1 MDYIKE
7 MNAFYD
13 TDMANQLTPN
23 AISLYFALLNIAN
36 KLYWKAD
43 FTVSNLTLQSRSG
56 IADRKTLDRT
66 RNQLIQKKLIIYK
79 PSGKVNQAGS
89 YTILGCVGQLGGK
102 NATQSA
108 TQDGTQDGTQ
118 GVTQNDPINKQNKS
132 NQNETKKEPPMS
144 PLGEK
149 AKSPKEEEEYS
160 PEFETFWENYPR
172 KNQKKRAYG
181 CWKARIKEKNEP
193 QDLITAAI
201 NYCNHCRSERTE
213 ERYIKHGSTFLSNK
227 EDFKDWID
235 VRKEEKEYG
244 YYFGSPDEPD
254 KYAPYT
260 GS

>member
-36 KLYWKAD
+36 KLYWKTD

-89 YTILGCVGQLGGK
+89 YTIHGCVGQLGGK

-118 GVTQNDPINKQNKS
+118 SVPQDVPINKLNKTKNKLNKTTPISPFCDYTQNMDLL
-132 NQNETKKEPPMS
+132 QRLNEFLDMRKIIKKPM
-144 PLGEK
+144 PD
-149 AKSPKEEEEYS
+149 
-160 PEFETFWENYPR
+160 
-172 KNQKKRAYG
+172 RA
-181 CWKARIKEKNEP
+181 IKELLNKLDNLAQTDEEKISILEQSIFNSWQGVFP
-193 QDLITAAI
+193 LKQDG
-201 NYCNHCRSERTE
+201 YGKS
-213 ERYIKHGSTFLSNK
+213 K
-227 EDFKDWID
+227 
-235 VRKEEKEYG
+235 RKEEFANDDQWGWQKEN
-244 YYFGSPDEPD
+244 
-254 KYAPYT
+254 
-260 GS
+260 

>member
-89 YTILGCVGQLGGK
+89 YTIHGCVGQLGGK

-132 NQNETKKEPPMS
+132 NQNETKKEPLIS
-144 PLGEK
+144 PFEK
-149 AKSPKEEEEYS
+149 YTSNP
-160 PEFETFWENYPR
+160 
-172 KNQKKRAYG
+172 
-181 CWKARIKEKNEP
+181 
-193 QDLITAAI
+193 DLIQ
-201 NYCNHCRSERTE
+201 RLQEFSEMRKMIKKPMTE
-213 ERYIKHGSTFLSNK
+213 RAKDGLLNK
-227 EDFKDWID
+227 LDKLASMDEDKISILEQSIFYNWQGVFPLRKDFIENNKRKGGEVID
-235 VRKEEKEYG
+235 FGWRKEV
-244 YYFGSPDEPD
+244 
-254 KYAPYT
+254 
-260 GS
+260 